1 MKDNCA
7 LKKVS
12 EIEGIDLKTLQERV
26 EKGEIVIL
34 KNRVRDNVIPLG
46 VGKGLKTKVNTN
58 IGTSSENNDLK
69 LELQKLQI
77 AIEAGTDT
85 VMDLSTAG
93 DLDLIRNEI
102 IKNCTIPLGTVPIYQ
117 AVVETI
123 KDKGGIVKMDE
134 DKIFEVIERQLK
146 DGVDF
151 ITVHCGVTQRV
162 LKYLREE
169 GRTLDIV
176 SRGGAF
182 HATWMITNKK
192 ENPLYEH
199 FDQLLKLAKKYDAV
213 LSLGDGLRPGSISD
227 SMDRAQIEELI
238 TLGELTQKARAK
250 GVQVIIEGPGHVPL
264 NEIEANVILEKKICY
279 NAPFYVLGPLVTDV
293 AMGYD
298 HISASIGAAI
308 AASHGADFIC
318 YVTPGEH
325 VRLPT
330 LEDVKLGVIGAR
342 IAAHAGDIAKGIKG
356 AKEWDEQLSQKRKKR
371 DWDAQ
376 INLSIDPA
384 TAKRLRGES
393 NPVQED
399 TCTMCG
405 EYCAIKIVSDW
416 FSNIRGAGGDG
427 K

>member
-1 MKDNCA
+1 MEI

-12 EIEGIDLKTLQERV
+12 KIEHIDLKTLKERV
-26 EKGEIVIL
+26 RKGEIAIL
-34 KNRVRDNVIPLG
+34 KNRVRKNVIPTA
-46 VGKGLKTKVNTN
+46 VGKGLRTKVNAN
-58 IGTSSENNDLK
+58 IGTSPDKNDLK
-69 LELQKLQI
+69 FELKKLQI
-77 AIEAGTDT
+77 AVEAGADT

-93 DLDLIRNEI
+93 NLDLIRKEI

-123 KDKGGIVKMDE
+123 KERGGIVKMDE
-134 DKIFEVIERQLK
+134 DKIFEVIERQLQ

-162 LKYLREE
+162 LTCLKEE

-182 HATWMITNKK
+182 HATWMIANKK
-192 ENPLYEH
+192 ENPLYKN

-213 LSLGDGLRPGSISD
+213 LSLGDGLRPGCIAD

-238 TLGELTQKARAK
+238 TLGELTQEARSK

-264 NEIEANVILEKKICY
+264 NEIEANVILEKKICH

-298 HISASIGAAI
+298 HITASIGAAI
-308 AASHGADFIC
+308 AASYGADFIC
-318 YVTPGEH
+318 YVTPAEH
-325 VRLPT
+325 LKLPN
-330 LEDVKLGVIGAR
+330 LEDVKSGVIGAR

-356 AKEWDEQLSQKRKKR
+356 AEEWDKQVSKKRKQR

-376 INLSIDPA
+376 IRLSIDPA
-384 TAKRLRGES
+384 TARRVRGES
-393 NPVQED
+393 KPTMEED
-399 TCTMCG
+399 VCTMCG
-405 EYCAIKIVSDW
+405 KYCAIKIVADW
-416 FSNIRGAGGDG
+416 FKHG